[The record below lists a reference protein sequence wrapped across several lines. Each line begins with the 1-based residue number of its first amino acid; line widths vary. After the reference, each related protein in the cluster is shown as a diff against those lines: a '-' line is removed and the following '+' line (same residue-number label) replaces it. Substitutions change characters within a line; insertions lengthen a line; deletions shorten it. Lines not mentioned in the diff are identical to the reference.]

1 MKIGT
6 FLFVILFVVSCGGPT
21 KVSDARVDAYKRAAE
36 QVLVAESSEKLVEIS
51 YDLQNELAAID
62 DSVVSIDEMRRES
75 LAGNDEYDAVLDSI
89 KFYSERVSE
98 LLSENKATVKVLES
112 ADKWYGVTYAADK
125 PQVVAALQAM
135 AQEGKYPDGL
145 WG

>member
-89 KFYSERVSE
+89 KFYSERFSE
-98 LLSENKATVKVLES
+98 LLSEREMQFYIQK
-112 ADKWYGVTYAADK
+112 
-125 PQVVAALQAM
+125 Q
-135 AQEGKYPDGL
+135 
-145 WG
+145 